1 MSRTI
6 IHLMDRTDPY
16 HIVSTCIHTGYMSL
30 SYHRLSFNNVL
41 LLKGYGCLTANI
53 FSFQNEY
60 LSITF
65 SMKKTFILSLQT
77 FDDVLL
83 LEAVSILTI
92 YFLFQVSSINRV
104 LRNLV
109 STKEQHSAVHA
120 HAAHMSAAAAHAAAT
135 DSSAGI
141 YDKLRMFNGA
151 NAAAASWAW

>member
-1 MSRTI
+1 M
-6 IHLMDRTDPY
+6 P
-16 HIVSTCIHTGYMSL
+16 
-30 SYHRLSFNNVL
+30 F
-41 LLKGYGCLTANI
+41 LLK
-53 FSFQNEY
+53 
-60 LSITF
+60 
-65 SMKKTFILSLQT
+65 
-77 FDDVLL
+77 D
-83 LEAVSILTI
+83 VSILTI
-92 YFLFQVSSINRV
+92 CCFLFQVSSINRV

>member
-1 MSRTI
+1 M
-6 IHLMDRTDPY
+6 
-16 HIVSTCIHTGYMSL
+16 
-30 SYHRLSFNNVL
+30 
-41 LLKGYGCLTANI
+41 
-53 FSFQNEY
+53 
-60 LSITF
+60 
-65 SMKKTFILSLQT
+65 
-77 FDDVLL
+77 
-83 LEAVSILTI
+83 ILTNAII
-92 YFLFQVSSINRV
+92 YISYDLSPKQLIFIFTCSSSLFLQVSSINRV

>member
-1 MSRTI
+1 MYYF
-6 IHLMDRTDPY
+6 P
-16 HIVSTCIHTGYMSL
+16 
-30 SYHRLSFNNVL
+30 
-41 LLKGYGCLTANI
+41 
-53 FSFQNEY
+53 
-60 LSITF
+60 
-65 SMKKTFILSLQT
+65 
-77 FDDVLL
+77 
-83 LEAVSILTI
+83 LEVVSIRI
-92 YFLFQVSSINRV
+92 ICFFFQVSSINRV